1 MNWLK
6 WVIVSLAVLVF
17 VGVGGYAVYY
27 VAYDMGDTE

>member
-17 VGVGGYAVYY
+17 VGAGGYAVYY